1 MLQKIS
7 FPKSKKLFEEAK
19 KLIPSGVNS
28 PVRSF
33 WQVQSDPIFVKKAK
47 GSKIITEDG
56 KKLSDFVMSWGAI
69 ILGHAPD
76 KVKQD
81 IKKALDNG
89 FSFGLCHKKEIE
101 FAKLLSNQQFIFR
114 ATNSGTE
121 ATMSAVRVA
130 RGFTERKFIIKFS
143 GCFHGHADQFLT
155 QAGSGLATFSIPSSS
170 GVPQEFTTCTITLPF
185 NAEDEII
192 EEAFKKY
199 EIAGVILEVVPA
211 NMGIVPPEERFIKK
225 LYSLCKKYSALLIY
239 DEVVTGFR
247 VAWGGLGAKKK
258 VELLV
263 FDEEGQREISFDIPE
278 PDMLTFGKVIGGG
291 LPIGAFGGKKEI
303 MNILAPSGKVY
314 QAGTLAGNP
323 ISLSAGIS
331 TLSQISKQKNFYEK
345 LRKKTLDLFSTL
357 KEGFSKKGIA
367 VSIIMETGMISV
379 FFRGKVP
386 KNFDEAKNS
395 DLDMFKKFFNSL
407 LKNGVL
413 IPPSPFEAWFLS
425 ISHSEEDIEKFSKA
439 INQI

>member
-1 MLQKIS
+1 VLQKIS
-7 FPKSKKLFEEAK
+7 FHKSKKLFEEAK

-101 FAKLLSNQQFIFR
+101 FAKLLFSNQQFIFR

-170 GVPQEFTTCTITLPF
+170 GVPQEFTACTITLPF

-323 ISLSAGIS
+323 ISLSAGVS

-345 LRKKTLDLFSTL
+345 LRKKNT
-357 KEGFSKKGIA
+357 
-367 VSIIMETGMISV
+367 
-379 FFRGKVP
+379 
-386 KNFDEAKNS
+386 
-395 DLDMFKKFFNSL
+395 
-407 LKNGVL
+407 
-413 IPPSPFEAWFLS
+413 
-425 ISHSEEDIEKFSKA
+425 
-439 INQI
+439 

>member
-1 MLQKIS
+1 
-7 FPKSKKLFEEAK
+7 
-19 KLIPSGVNS
+19 
-28 PVRSF
+28 
-33 WQVQSDPIFVKKAK
+33 
-47 GSKIITEDG
+47 
-56 KKLSDFVMSWGAI
+56 
-69 ILGHAPD
+69 
-76 KVKQD
+76 
-81 IKKALDNG
+81 
-89 FSFGLCHKKEIE
+89 
-101 FAKLLSNQQFIFR
+101 
-114 ATNSGTE
+114 
-121 ATMSAVRVA
+121 
-130 RGFTERKFIIKFS
+130 
-143 GCFHGHADQFLT
+143 
-155 QAGSGLATFSIPSSS
+155 
-170 GVPQEFTTCTITLPF
+170 
-185 NAEDEII
+185 
-192 EEAFKKY
+192 
-199 EIAGVILEVVPA
+199 
-211 NMGIVPPEERFIKK
+211 MGIVPPEERFIKK

-345 LRKKTLDLFSTL
+345 LRKKTLYLFSTL